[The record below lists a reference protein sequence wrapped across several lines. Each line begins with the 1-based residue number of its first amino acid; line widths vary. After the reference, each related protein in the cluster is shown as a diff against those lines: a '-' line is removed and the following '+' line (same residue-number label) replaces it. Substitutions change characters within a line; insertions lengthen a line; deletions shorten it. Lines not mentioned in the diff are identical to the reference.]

1 MGRWRVYA
9 LAIEADAAAAERL
22 RSCLCRLGY
31 QVRSVTRG
39 EDALRAFGGT
49 DLVLLDL
56 ELPDIDGL
64 EVCRDIRK
72 AGDTPIIAFAGGE
85 GEADR
90 ILGLQAGADDCM
102 AKPYGL
108 RELTARIEALM
119 RRARPVG
126 AESDVIAHGELRV
139 DPVRRCVRLG
149 DRPISLT
156 RKEFEL
162 LHLLASDP
170 ERVFSRQEL
179 MSRIWQDDSASS
191 RRAARASR
199 TLDTHVGTLRNKIGS
214 GDWIVTVRGV
224 GFRLGSGERPAA

>member
-1 MGRWRVYA
+1 MYA
-9 LAIEADAAAAERL
+9 LAIESDVAAAERL
-22 RSCLCRLGY
+22 RQCLCRLGY
-31 QVRSVTRG
+31 QARSVTRG
-39 EDALRAFGGT
+39 EEALRLFGGT

-64 EVCRDIRK
+64 EVCRNIRM
-72 AGDTPIIAFAGGE
+72 AGDTPIIAFAGGG

-90 ILGLQAGADDCM
+90 VLGLQAGADDCM

-108 RELTARIEALM
+108 RELAARIEAVT
-119 RRARPVG
+119 RRARRIT
-126 AESDVIAHGELRV
+126 AEFHAIVRGELCV
-139 DPVRRCVRLG
+139 DPVRRCVSLG

-179 MSRIWQDDSASS
+179 MSRIWQDDSAAS

-199 TLDTHVGTLRNKIGS
+199 TLDTHVGTLRNKIGA
-214 GDWIVTVRGV
+214 GEWIVTVRGV
-224 GFRLGSGERPAA
+224 GFRLGHGDRRVAYS